1 MQVLPQPRLNFCGAI
16 APALELKPFFVQAR
30 AQGWQVKSQQPQ
42 TVVLIQDE
50 RTLTLP
56 QERYR
61 EFFQG
66 ADIAIAMAG
75 TATEEF
81 VGLGKPAIIMPGEGP
96 QFTYAF
102 AEAQSRL
109 LGCSI
114 IMVDKANEVS
124 QAISQVINNPQQLQQ
139 IAANGKRRMGE
150 SGAAQRIA
158 LSLCKTLLKEQ

>member
-1 MQVLPQPRLNFCGAI
+1 
-16 APALELKPFFVQAR
+16 
-30 AQGWQVKSQQPQ
+30 
-42 TVVLIQDE
+42 
-50 RTLTLP
+50 
-56 QERYR
+56 
-61 EFFQG
+61 
-66 ADIAIAMAG
+66 MAG